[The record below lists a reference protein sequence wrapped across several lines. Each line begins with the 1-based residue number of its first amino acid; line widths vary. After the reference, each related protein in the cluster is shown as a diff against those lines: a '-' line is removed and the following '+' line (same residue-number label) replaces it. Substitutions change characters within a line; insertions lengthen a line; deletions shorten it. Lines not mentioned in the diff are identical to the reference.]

1 MRRIVAIVLP
11 ELACELAL
19 REELADG
26 QRPFAVIVDDEPD
39 DALREVVPR
48 AILHA
53 VDPIAWRYG
62 ARPGQRAAEAASLV
76 GDLHVVHLGSDR
88 IFEALGRVAEL
99 ALAFGPTASLDAPGG
114 TEPLATTLSPAE
126 LRDENRR
133 RDEAA
138 TMRYPTGAGAGP
150 YDTVWLDVSGCTRL
164 VGGEDLMLDEL
175 HEQLSPLGH
184 RLRFAIADGPR
195 IAQAMARW
203 ANRDPSHTGGP
214 IVPRGRSVESLAP
227 LPIAALPLRREQ
239 LAWLG
244 KLGILQ
250 IEDLHRIDRAQLA
263 PRLTRKRS
271 SRSKTSKADVKDL
284 LELVA
289 GRDDT
294 PLEPYVPHR
303 RIVERAAFDNELS
316 GTEPLLFVLRGLN
329 ARAVGRLRAR
339 GEACSRALLTLYFDA
354 GYLSPRLQPEQE
366 LIDGELDADDQLA
379 HPKRSAQLTLSSPE
393 LELPLTLPVPLA
405 DEAELMQAWTSKLE
419 RLELPAPIRSLALT
433 LDDLTPQRHHQLDLH
448 RQRQRDPHA
457 LPTLLAELS
466 AWLGPNRIGTLEVV
480 PVHRPEQRSRLVPPD
495 AERKPL
501 PPAPS
506 LLESEPTRLL
516 PTPLS
521 LGAPLSPDAQWFA
534 GRHVFTLARLRL
546 VQRLD
551 AVEWWRPDPIHRDY
565 SRATMR
571 TTHET
576 TSSDHNAHGG
586 PASAHYA
593 DGFVFV
599 TPDHPVP
606 RLHGWFD

>member
-19 REELADG
+19 REELTDG

-39 DALREVVPR
+39 EALREVVPR
-48 AILHA
+48 AVLHA

-62 ARPGQRAAEAASLV
+62 ARPGQRAAEAAALV
-76 GDLHVVHLGSDR
+76 GRLHVVHLGRDR
-88 IFEALGRVAEL
+88 LCEALGRVAEL
-99 ALAFGPTASLDAPGG
+99 ALAFGPSASLDAPGD
-114 TEPLATTLSPAE
+114 TQALSAAE
-126 LRDENRR
+126 RKDDGRR

-138 TMRYPTGAGAGP
+138 TMRYPAGAGAGP
-150 YDTVWLDVSGCTRL
+150 YDTVWLDVTGCTRL
-164 VGGEDLMLDEL
+164 VGGEDLLLDEL

-203 ANRDPSHTGGP
+203 ASHGPGGY
-214 IVPRGRSVESLAP
+214 IAPRGRSVEHLAP
-227 LPIAALPLRREQ
+227 LPVAALPLRREQ

-250 IEDLHRIDRAQLA
+250 IEDLHRIDRAQLT
-263 PRLTRKRS
+263 PRLTRKRGA
-271 SRSKTSKADVKDL
+271 RHKTTPAEVKAL

-303 RIVERAAFDNELS
+303 CIVERAAFDTELC

-329 ARAVGRLRAR
+329 ARAVSRLQAR
-339 GEACSRALLTLYFDA
+339 GEACSRAVLTLYFDA
-354 GYLSPRLQPEQE
+354 GYLCPRLTAERDV
-366 LIDGELDADDQLA
+366 IDGELDADDQLVHRA
-379 HPKRSAQLTLSSPE
+379 ASQLPLRPNPE
-393 LELPLTLPVPLA
+393 LELSLELPVPLA
-405 DEAELMQAWTSKLE
+405 DEGELMQAWTSKLE
-419 RLELPAPIRSLALT
+419 RLELPAPVRSLALT
-433 LDDLTPQRHHQLDLH
+433 LDDLAPQRHHQLDLH

-466 AWLGPNRIGTLEVV
+466 AWLGPDRIGTLEVV
-480 PVHRPEQRSRLVPPD
+480 PVHRPELRSRLTPYAPGHEH
-495 AERKPL
+495 APLL

-506 LLESEPTRLL
+506 PLESEPTRLL
-516 PTPLS
+516 PQPLP
-521 LGAPLSPDAQWFA
+521 LGAPLTPEAQWFA
-534 GRHVFTLARLRL
+534 GRHVFTLRRLRL

-551 AVEWWRPDPIHRDY
+551 AVEWWRPDPVHRDY
-565 SRATMR
+565 SRATLR
-571 TTHET
+571 TPHE
-576 TSSDHNAHGG
+576 TSSDHHARGL
-586 PASAHYA
+586 PASSHYA
-593 DGFVFV
+593 DGFLFV
-599 TPDHPVP
+599 TPDDPVP